1 MVRLAMTDQFTVRVA
16 TAADASTLAQQRA
29 AMFRDMDV
37 LPQPLDAPLV
47 DASRRYFEEA
57 IPAGEYLGWVAS
69 IMGSREVIAG
79 AGLQLR
85 RVLPHPDLGR
95 SEIILGL
102 QGVVLNVY
110 TEPAWRRRGLAALLM
125 RYVLDW
131 AKANGVKSL
140 VLHASRDARLLYE
153 KLGFIPTNEM
163 RYAPDRQ

>member
-1 MVRLAMTDQFTVRVA
+1 MTDQFTIRIA
-16 TAADASTLAQQRA
+16 TAADASTLAGQRA
-29 AMFRDMDV
+29 AMFRDMGV
-37 LPQPLDAPLV
+37 LPQHLDAPLV
-47 DASRRYFEEA
+47 DASRHYFEEA
-57 IPAGEYLGWVAS
+57 IPSGEYLGWVAS
-69 IMGSREVIAG
+69 LAGSGEVIAG
-79 AGLQLR
+79 AGLQLSA
-85 RVLPHPDLGR
+85 VLPHPDAGR
-95 SEIILGL
+95 GEIILGL

-153 KLGFIPTNEM
+153 KLGFVSTNEM

>member
-1 MVRLAMTDQFTVRVA
+1 MTDQFTIRIA
-16 TAADASTLAQQRA
+16 TAADASTLAGQRA
-29 AMFRDMDV
+29 AMFRDMGV
-37 LPQPLDAPLV
+37 LPQHLDAPLV
-47 DASRRYFEEA
+47 DASRHYFEEA
-57 IPAGEYLGWVAS
+57 IPSGEYLGWVAS
-69 IMGSREVIAG
+69 LAGSGEVIAG

-85 RVLPHPDLGR
+85 GVLPHPDAGR
-95 SEIILGL
+95 GEIILGL

-153 KLGFIPTNEM
+153 KLGFVSTNEM